1 MAPVWSK
8 EDSCGG
14 NETLGLKKKAN
25 ELLRIHE
32 GKIPEGFQSR
42 WVGML
47 HDIER
52 QSTMQV
58 LKKQVVIQLKSSN
71 RHQWEHKSV
80 SYPCYIYHRTQSER
94 KLYQDWIS
102 MFYFANISAPSGISF
117 IVSLPKTGFHSWLH
131 REEIKGVHK
140 VKSPPLVTVFLPV
153 FRSSEPFFIC
163 VTNDSK
169 MQFKKSKRKYTKNV
183 G

>member
-14 NETLGLKKKAN
+14 NETLGVKKKAN

-32 GKIPEGFQSR
+32 GKIPEGFHNQQM
-42 WVGML
+42 GML

-71 RHQWEHKSV
+71 Q
-80 SYPCYIYHRTQSER
+80 Q
-94 KLYQDWIS
+94 Q
-102 MFYFANISAPSGISF
+102 
-117 IVSLPKTGFHSWLH
+117 
-131 REEIKGVHK
+131 
-140 VKSPPLVTVFLPV
+140 
-153 FRSSEPFFIC
+153 
-163 VTNDSK
+163 
-169 MQFKKSKRKYTKNV
+169 
-183 G
+183 